1 MIPYGILIKQNR
13 IIMQHSL
20 VIWQKKFGL
29 LKPSKFIATAV
40 PLICLFTVMFSAVS
54 YFTSTGITP
63 AIFASELFINV
74 ALITSF
80 MFLNAVKTV
89 REYGA
94 TIKEEKLQLVLK
106 EDVLEITTEFSK
118 EIVPYE
124 DIALCFEKDFVVT
137 LMCDENSF
145 PVAISKMHFEKGSY
159 DIFVSLLK
167 SKLPGKYEKRGE
179 N

>member
-1 MIPYGILIKQNR
+1 MIPYGIIIKQNR

-29 LKPSKFIATAV
+29 LKPSKFIGTAV

-63 AIFASELFINV
+63 AIFVGELLMNV
-74 ALITSF
+74 ALIGSL
-80 MFLNAVKTV
+80 MFLNGIKTV
-89 REYGA
+89 REYA
-94 TIKEEKLQLVLK
+94 AAMKEEKLQLVLK
-106 EDVLEITTEFSK
+106 EDVLEITTEYSK

-137 LMCDENSF
+137 LMCDEKSF
-145 PVAISKMHFEKGSY
+145 PVAISKMHFEKGDY
-159 DIFVSLLK
+159 NIFVSLLK